1 MSDQQHPVTEDEIHA
16 YVDGTLS
23 EARRADVECELERNP
38 ELAARTSDF
47 FSLNSLLHERY
58 DRVMSEP
65 VPARLR
71 DAVSTSA
78 PAPTVKDDAA
88 TPQAV
93 KNHARAAANWPK
105 FAGFAAALV
114 VGIGIGWGTHYG
126 TDVMNG
132 GDVAGGGDTHAELRA
147 VSADPT
153 MNFVHEAALAHVVYM
168 PEVERP
174 DTMGAR
180 QEQDFVQWLANR
192 LGTDVH
198 PPMLSRSG
206 FELVG
211 GRLLPGPDGD
221 VAQFMYHNAQG
232 ERVTLC
238 ISHRKVS
245 SNTTAFK
252 LYEDG
257 PVSVFYWIDGD
268 FGYALSGGI
277 DRKVLLQL
285 SHDVYAQLTSR

>member
-1 MSDQQHPVTEDEIHA
+1 MSEQQIPVTEDEIHA

-23 EARRADVECELERNP
+23 EARRADVERELERNP
-38 ELAARTSDF
+38 DLAARVGDF
-47 FSLNSLLHERY
+47 FSLNSLLHERF
-58 DRVMSEP
+58 DSLLSEP

-71 DAVSTSA
+71 AASEA
-78 PAPTVKDDAA
+78 PAARVDATRTLNPTLKAPV
-88 TPQAV
+88 
-93 KNHARAAANWPK
+93 RAAANWPK
-105 FAGFAAALV
+105 YAGMAAALV
-114 VGIGIGWGTHYG
+114 LGVGIGWGTHYG
-126 TDVMNG
+126 AAFMPG
-132 GDVAGGGDTHAELRA
+132 SAGRGDQQTA
-147 VSADPT
+147 SADTT
-153 MNFVHEAALAHVVYM
+153 MSFVHEAALAHVVYM
-168 PEVERP
+168 PEVGRP
-174 DTMGAR
+174 DTMSSH

-198 PPMLSRSG
+198 PPMLAKSG
-206 FELVG
+206 FELAG
-211 GRLLPGPDGD
+211 GRLLPGPDGE

-238 ISHRKVS
+238 ISHRKTS

-277 DRKVLLQL
+277 DHKVMLQL
-285 SHDVYAQLTSR
+285 AHDVYSQLTPH